1 MTDAARAASKNRN
14 GEDHRMRALVARLAV
29 ALCIVIGLAT
39 VRPAA
44 AETDEIRIGLQY
56 GFIYLPITIANVTGL
71 IDKRARELGLPG
83 MKVTLNRFSGSAA
96 VNEALVSNSIDF
108 GAYGLPGLL
117 IAWEKT
123 RGKLAVKGL
132 AGLALTAYVLD
143 TNKPAI
149 TSLQDFGPQD
159 KIALPASNSP
169 QAILLQMAA
178 EKVFGDYK
186 KLDANFVSLPHP
198 DATTALLAGSA
209 ISGYF
214 TTPPFSQILK
224 KDPRIHPVLTSFE
237 ILGGR
242 EGTGAGLGGSQHFV
256 DANPKAAQALFL
268 AIEDAMKLI
277 AVDPRQAAEIYLKSE
292 PQKLTNEEVQ
302 TLLQDR
308 STIYQVEPAGLMAYA
323 EFMVKSGMLKT
334 KPDSWR
340 DVFFPYVHEKGG
352 S

>member
-1 MTDAARAASKNRN
+1 MRPLIARIAA
-14 GEDHRMRALVARLAV
+14 
-29 ALCIVIGLAT
+29 ALCIAVASAALPG
-39 VRPAA
+39 PAA
-44 AETDEIRIGLQY
+44 AEIGEIRIGLQY
-56 GFIYLPITIANVTGL
+56 GFIYLPITIADVDGL

-96 VNEALVSNSIDF
+96 VNEALVSGSIDF

-123 RGKLAVKGL
+123 RGKLAIKGL

-149 TSLQDFGPQD
+149 KSLADFAAQD

-178 EKVFGDYK
+178 EKTFGDYK
-186 KLDANFVSLPHP
+186 RLDGNFVSLPHP

-209 ISGYF
+209 IAGYF
-214 TTPPFSQILK
+214 ATPPFSQILA
-224 KDPRIHPVLTSFE
+224 KDSRIHPVLRSFD
-237 ILGGR
+237 ILGGK
-242 EGTGAGLGGSQHFV
+242 EGSGAGLGGSQRFV

-277 AVDPRQAAEIYLKSE
+277 ATDPRRAADIYLKSE
-292 PQKLTNEEVQ
+292 PQKLSNEEVQ

-308 STIYQVEPAGLMAYA
+308 STVYQVAPSGLMAYA
-323 EFMVKSGMLKT
+323 EFMVKTGMLKT

-340 DVFFPYVHEKGG
+340 DVFFPYVYESGG
-352 S
+352 N